1 MMKYRYFT
9 EKSTLRIFYYPQMSM
24 LAIGVVLLCKYPQL
38 VWAIIGYAGY
48 MLLFT
53 IMSFYFPI
61 ILEDRIVIRNAV
73 IRFNIVRYWFSDIE
87 YVEIFWGGYGNLA
100 LKIKLKGKRRIR
112 FCPICSMG
120 LKSIR
125 PFVEELRSKGVE
137 VKCPPYKYKGR
148 MIYL

>member
-1 MMKYRYFT
+1 
-9 EKSTLRIFYYPQMSM
+9 MSM

-73 IRFNIVRYWFSDIE
+73 IRFNIT
-87 YVEIFWGGYGNLA
+87 
-100 LKIKLKGKRRIR
+100 
-112 FCPICSMG
+112 
-120 LKSIR
+120 
-125 PFVEELRSKGVE
+125 
-137 VKCPPYKYKGR
+137 
-148 MIYL
+148 

>member
-1 MMKYRYFT
+1 MEYNYFT
-9 EKSTLRIFYYPQMSM
+9 EKSTLRIFYYPQILM
-24 LAIGVVLLCKYPQL
+24 LAIAVVLLCKYPQL
-38 VWAIIGYAGY
+38 VWVIIGYAGY
-48 MLLFT
+48 ILFFT

-73 IRFNIVRYWFSDIE
+73 IRFNIVRYEFSSIE
-87 YVEIFWGGYGNLA
+87 YIEIFCGGYSNLA
-100 LKIKLKGKRRIR
+100 LKIKLKGKRRVR

-120 LKSIR
+120 IKSIR